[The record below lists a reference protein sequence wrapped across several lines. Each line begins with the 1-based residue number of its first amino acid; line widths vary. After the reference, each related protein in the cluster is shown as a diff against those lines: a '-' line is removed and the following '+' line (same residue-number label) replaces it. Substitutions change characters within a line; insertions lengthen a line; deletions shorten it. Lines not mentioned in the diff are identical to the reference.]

1 MKLLTNIALI
11 LLAMI
16 TSFLVGRW
24 STASPDGPAELPH
37 GVARAAGA
45 HEASTPPA
53 APPNAAVKADPQQ
66 IRELAASGANLTK
79 EQCLALT
86 SEERLELVR
95 KGALIF
101 DGLKQEAFLR
111 GVIPTFSKD
120 ELGQAIDLLGK
131 AQNRGNLC
139 AQGVWDEVWRQSGRV
154 NAEGCL
160 NSFSYGI
167 SRSDC
172 RHVMEAWLETDLEG
186 ARAWAK
192 TKKISQHQAAAAAY
206 ALTHEAGGDAA
217 KLLSTLSSLQS
228 DEAVQKECL
237 KDYFDLAELTG
248 QTQGTASIYDQ
259 LPPTLRPQAWETT
272 MERLCYTNPQQA
284 VEWLA
289 SHVNDPGR
297 DYRPTIR
304 LFRDLAQDDPVGTAA
319 WAAKLPDAAN
329 GSIHPGQIVYSTWQ
343 HQDPDAAKAW
353 IETLPPSAAWA
364 SRYR

>member
-1 MKLLTNIALI
+1 M
-11 LLAMI
+11 
-16 TSFLVGRW
+16 
-24 STASPDGPAELPH
+24 
-37 GVARAAGA
+37 
-45 HEASTPPA
+45 
-53 APPNAAVKADPQQ
+53 
-66 IRELAASGANLTK
+66 
-79 EQCLALT
+79 
-86 SEERLELVR
+86 VR

-111 GVIPTFSKD
+111 GVIPTFSR
-120 ELGQAIDLLGK
+120 EALIQAIDLLGK

-160 NSFSYGI
+160 KSFSYGI

-172 RHVMEAWLETDLEG
+172 RHVMEAWLETDLDG
-186 ARAWAK
+186 ALAWAK

-259 LPPTLRPQAWETT
+259 LPPTLKPQAWETT
-272 MERLCYTNPQQA
+272 MQRLCYTDTQQA
-284 VEWLA
+284 VDWLA
-289 SHVNDPGR
+289 SHVNDAGLN
-297 DYRPTIR
+297 YQSAAR
-304 LFRDLAQDDPVGTAA
+304 LFLELAQDDPAGTAA
-319 WAAKLPDAAN
+319 WAAKLPDDPN
-329 GSIHPGQIVYSTWQ
+329 GFIHPAEIVYSTWEN
-343 HQDPDAAKAW
+343 QDPAAAKAW
-353 IETLPPSAAWA
+353 LETIPPSAAWV